1 MSAARSVAA
10 GYEAPLPLK
19 VVTGVKV
26 ASVVDCCSLQS
37 VSVVTSAVV
46 AVVASA
52 VVVRRGISV
61 LKAGCR

>member
-37 VSVVTSAVV
+37 VSVVTSAIV
-46 AVVASA
+46 A

>member
-10 GYEAPLPLK
+10 GYEAPLPQK

-52 VVVRRGISV
+52 VVGRRGISV

>member
-10 GYEAPLPLK
+10 GYEAPLPQK

-37 VSVVTSAVV
+37 VSVVTSAIV
-46 AVVASA
+46 A